1 MASHQGKLFI
11 SAKSALLFGLVNH
24 PMMQKHIQTVPHIPS
39 KLTSFIVFFVVTFLS
54 MLGSSTSLDKRLDR
68 SFYAA
73 LVFYLF
79 SSEEFASMLGDTSYT
94 LPIQMLAYCITLIA
108 LMYL

>member
-24 PMMQKHIQTVPHIPS
+24 PMMQKQIQTVSHVPS
-39 KLTSFIVFFVVTFLS
+39 KLTSFMVFFIVTFLS
-54 MLGSSTSLDKRLDR
+54 MLGSRAPLDKRLDR

-79 SSEEFASMLGDTSYT
+79 SSDEFSSMLGDTSYT
-94 LPIQMLAYCITLIA
+94 LPIQMLAYCVTLVA